1 MSQVQVIDAGSA
13 PELSVLR
20 AAVADASATVYG
32 AKIRYAEG
40 LNLTF
45 GVTLGTVEVTDADG
59 NIIDIRP
66 EVCRG
71 WFDCEHK
78 AMPVAVATEKTA
90 FYDALKAAKHSN
102 PSKVWAD
109 VRAYGRKH
117 ALEQAERI
125 CLADIEARGI
135 SMPEGTERP
144 DPLAAPA
151 RGANDIRSLRL
162 RMVEDLC
169 GLYKAAKREKSLDT
183 TEANCLVHVTSALIA
198 LGIDLTTLSK

>member
-1 MSQVQVIDAGSA
+1 MSEIQVIESGSA

-20 AAVADASATVYG
+20 SAVADASASVYG

-66 EVCRG
+66 EVSG
-71 WFDCEHK
+71 WFDAEHK

-90 FYDALKAAKHSN
+90 FYDELKKAKHSN

-125 CLADIEARGI
+125 CLADIAERGI
-135 SMPEGTERP
+135 EMPEGTERP

-151 RGANDIRSLRL
+151 RGANDVRSIRL

-169 GLYKAAKREKSLDT
+169 GLYKAAKREKSLAT
-183 TEANCLVHVTSALIA
+183 AEANCLVHVTSALIA

>member
-1 MSQVQVIDAGSA
+1 MADISVIRAEGA

-20 AAVADASATVYG
+20 AAVADATASVYG

-59 NIIDIRP
+59 VVIDIRP
-66 EVCRG
+66 EVSG
-71 WFDCEHK
+71 WFDEEH
-78 AMPVAVATEKTA
+78 ANLTVAVKAEKTA
-90 FYDALKAAKHSN
+90 FYDALKAGKHSN

-125 CLADIEARGI
+125 CLADIDARNI
-135 SMPEGTERP
+135 EMPEGTERP
-144 DPLAAPA
+144 DPLATPA
-151 RGANDIRSLRL
+151 KGANDVRSIRL

-169 GLYKAAKREKSLDT
+169 GLYKAAKREKSLAT
-183 TEANCLVHVTSALIA
+183 AEANCLVHVTSALIA

>member
-1 MSQVQVIDAGSA
+1 MSEIQVINSA
-13 PELSVLR
+13 STPELSTLR
-20 AAVADASATVYG
+20 AAVADATASVYG

-45 GVTLGTVEVTDADG
+45 GVTLGTVEVIDADG
-59 NIIDIRP
+59 NVIDIRP
-66 EVCRG
+66 EVSG
-71 WFDCEHK
+71 WFDEEHANLTQAVK
-78 AMPVAVATEKTA
+78 AEKTA
-90 FYDALKAAKHSN
+90 FYDALKAAEHSN

-109 VRAYGRKH
+109 VRAYGRKR
-117 ALEQAERI
+117 ALKQAERI
-125 CLADIEARGI
+125 CLADIAERGI

-151 RGANDIRSLRL
+151 RGANDVRSIRL

-169 GLYKAAKREKSLDT
+169 GLYKAAKREKSLAT
-183 TEANCLVHVTSALIA
+183 AEANCLVHVTSALIA